1 MNYSA
6 NTSHICAYGSNVTWS
21 CTLSRE
27 YNTRT
32 LDYGNREQT
41 YAVQKF
47 VGSRPFFPTKLRW
60 CCSQHPSLA
69 LRMSSSPLGDTN
81 GDVQQT
87 LVRLT
92 ASVANHST
100 ILADC
105 YNRISAL
112 ERKDQDGTEDTDS
125 DAATP
130 DLKPTQPPG
139 TTLQHAILSAS
150 QESLANLVLRLC
162 RQNNEAQK
170 LTDSYLL
177 KPEPTLYHLSEREI
191 ECLRACIGCDT
202 LHQLDGKLDYRPSRR
217 HPGIDHPF
225 APVL

>member
-1 MNYSA
+1 MPSRSLWASA
-6 NTSHICAYGSNVTWS
+6 PS
-21 CTLSRE
+21 
-27 YNTRT
+27 
-32 LDYGNREQT
+32 
-41 YAVQKF
+41 
-47 VGSRPFFPTKLRW
+47 SRPNSAGVV
-60 CCSQHPSLA
+60 SQHSSLA
-69 LRMSSSPLGDTN
+69 LRMTSSSLGDAN

-105 YNRISAL
+105 YNRIFAL

-130 DLKPTQPPG
+130 DLRPTRSPG

-150 QESLANLVLRLC
+150 QESLANLVLQLC

-170 LTDSYLL
+170 LTGSYLL
-177 KPEPTLYHLSEREI
+177 KPEPTLYRLSEREI
-191 ECLRACIGCDT
+191 ECLRACVDCDT
-202 LHQLDGKLDYRPSRR
+202 LHQLNGKLDYRPSRR
-217 HPGIDHPF
+217 HPGIDHPY
-225 APVL
+225 APVP